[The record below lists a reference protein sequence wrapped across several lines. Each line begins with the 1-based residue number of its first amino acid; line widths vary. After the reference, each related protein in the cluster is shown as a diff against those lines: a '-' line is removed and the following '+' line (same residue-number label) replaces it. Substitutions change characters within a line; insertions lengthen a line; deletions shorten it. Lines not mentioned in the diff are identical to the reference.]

1 LLVSFEFVPLGL
13 REMPAPPRKYRLGAQ
28 QRLALQFLAGSPF
41 GATDAAMLV
50 NGFHRQM
57 LVRLIRT
64 GLATTERDIT
74 SLSAASGSLRRVAG
88 RSKVIEHGPVSHPYE
103 GTHRCGRR

>member
-1 LLVSFEFVPLGL
+1 MRACGRLNADQTIATSYKPI
-13 REMPAPPRKYRLGAQ
+13 RPPKKMPAPPRKYRLGAQ

-57 LVRLIRT
+57 LVRLIRA
-64 GLATTERDIT
+64 GLATTEREIKAGQSIGRIRIT
-74 SLSAASGSLRRVAG
+74 EAG
-88 RSKVIEHGPVSHPYE
+88 RRALE
-103 GTHRCGRR
+103 GY